1 MSDDLDKLAT
11 LLVRE
16 LGRRGETV
24 AVAESLTGG
33 LVTSTLVGV
42 PGASAILRGA
52 VVAYASDL
60 KVTLLGVDPE
70 LLERVGAVDGEVATA
85 MADGARLRLGAT
97 YGLATTG
104 VAGPDP
110 QDRRAPG
117 TVFVAVVGPKTSR
130 GVALQVLGDRA
141 VVRVAAVRAA
151 LNLLATTSGVET
163 GEQTA

>member
-1 MSDDLDKLAT
+1 VTDDLEKLAT
-11 LLVRE
+11 HLVRE

-33 LVTSTLVGV
+33 LVTSTLVDV

-70 LLERVGAVDGEVATA
+70 LLDRVGAVDSEVATA

-110 QDRRAPG
+110 QDRHAPG
-117 TVFVAVVGPKTSR
+117 TVFVAVVGPKASR
-130 GVALQVLGDRA
+130 GVALQVVGDRA

-151 LNLLATTSGVET
+151 LNLLATTSGVQT